1 MIAARRVAARDA
13 GGGMTM
19 SGDGA
24 IRVLIVDDQRLMRDG
39 LRALLELQDGI
50 AIVGEAGNGVEA
62 LARVAAT
69 TPDVVLM
76 DVRMPQMS
84 GVEATRA
91 LRERGDRPRILVL
104 TTFDDDQYVFDALRA
119 GAAGY
124 VLKDLP
130 AADLAAAI
138 RTVHNGGVHLDPGV
152 ASKVVAELSRLQ
164 TPATQP
170 AANTAQSSSLSPQS
184 SGRAAGGATPY
195 TEELTPRERE
205 VLRLLATGASN
216 REIGAQLFISEG
228 TVKNHIS
235 NILGR
240 LGLRDR
246 TQAAI
251 WAKEHG
257 LG

>member
-1 MIAARRVAARDA
+1 MAADERGVE
-13 GGGMTM
+13 
-19 SGDGA
+19 S
-24 IRVLIVDDQRLMRDG
+24 IRVLIADDQRLMRDG
-39 LRALLELQDGI
+39 LRALLELQAGI

-62 LARVAAT
+62 LARSAALA
-69 TPDVVLM
+69 PDVVLM
-76 DVRMPQMS
+76 DVRMPQMT

-91 LRERGDRPRILVL
+91 LRERGERPRILIL
-104 TTFDDDQYVFDALRA
+104 TTFDDDQYVFDALKA

-138 RTVHNGGVHLDPGV
+138 RTVHGGGVHLDPAV

-164 TPATQP
+164 TPAAAFP
-170 AANTAQSSSLSPQS
+170 APDPTRFPASPLV
-184 SGRAAGGATPY
+184 
-195 TEELTPRERE
+195 EELTPRERE

-251 WAKEHG
+251 YAKEHG
-257 LG
+257 LS

>member
-1 MIAARRVAARDA
+1 MDEAV
-13 GGGMTM
+13 
-19 SGDGA
+19 
-24 IRVLIVDDQRLMRDG
+24 RVLIVDDQRLMRDG
-39 LRALLELQDGI
+39 LRVLLEVQEGI
-50 AIVGEAGNGVEA
+50 AIVGEGGNGMEA
-62 LARVAAT
+62 LAQAAAT
-69 TPDVVLM
+69 RPDVVLM
-76 DVRMPQMS
+76 DVRMPQMD

-91 LRERGDRPRILVL
+91 LRQRGDRPRILIL
-104 TTFDDDQYVFDALRA
+104 TTFDDDHYVFEALKA

-138 RTVHNGGVHLDPGV
+138 RTVHAGGVHLDPAV
-152 ASKVVAELSRLQ
+152 ASKVVAEFSRLHAA
-164 TPATQP
+164 PPP
-170 AANTAQSSSLSPQS
+170 AAAPASSSDAS
-184 SGRAAGGATPY
+184 AGAP

-205 VLRLLATGASN
+205 VLGLLATGASN
-216 REIGAQLFISEG
+216 REIGARLFISEG

-251 WAKEHG
+251 WAKERG
-257 LG
+257 VV

>member
-1 MIAARRVAARDA
+1 
-13 GGGMTM
+13 MT
-19 SGDGA
+19 GDPP

-39 LRALLELQDGI
+39 LRALLELQDGLE
-50 AIVGEAGNGVEA
+50 IVGEAGSGQDA
-62 LARVAAT
+62 LAAVAAT
-69 TPDVVLM
+69 DPDVVLM

-91 LRERGDRPRILVL
+91 LRERGDRPRILIL
-104 TTFDDDQYVFDALRA
+104 TTFDDDQYVFDALKA

-130 AADLAAAI
+130 AAALAAAI
-138 RTVHNGGVHLDPGV
+138 RTVHTGGVHLDPSV
-152 ASKVVAELSRLQ
+152 ASKVVAELARLHAPAPPAAA
-164 TPATQP
+164 TPAPPPIMP
-170 AANTAQSSSLSPQS
+170 ASDGLV
-184 SGRAAGGATPY
+184 
-195 TEELTPRERE
+195 EELTPREHE

-251 WAKEHG
+251 YAKEHG
-257 LG
+257 LA

>member
-1 MIAARRVAARDA
+1 
-13 GGGMTM
+13 M
-19 SGDGA
+19 SGQDHADDA

-39 LRALLELQDGI
+39 LRALLEIQDGI

-62 LARVAAT
+62 LAQVAAT
-69 TPDVVLM
+69 QPDVVLM
-76 DVRMPQMS
+76 DVRMPQMT

-91 LRERGDRPRILVL
+91 LRERGERPRILVL

-138 RTVHNGGVHLDPGV
+138 RTVHNGGVHLDPSV
-152 ASKVVAELSRLQ
+152 ASKVVAELARLH
-164 TPATQP
+164 AP
-170 AANTAQSSSLSPQS
+170 AAVPQAAPAPTPSALSTRHS
-184 SGRAAGGATPY
+184 AL
-195 TEELTPRERE
+195 EDDLTPRERE
-205 VLRLLATGASN
+205 VLRFLATGASN

-251 WAKEHG
+251 YAKERG
-257 LG
+257 LA

>member
-1 MIAARRVAARDA
+1 MEPL
-13 GGGMTM
+13 
-19 SGDGA
+19 

-39 LRALLELQDGI
+39 LRVLLELQEGL
-50 AIVGEAGNGVEA
+50 AVVGEAGNGEEA
-62 LARVAAT
+62 LAEVASLQ
-69 TPDVVLM
+69 PDVVLM
-76 DVRMPQMS
+76 DVRMPRMD

-91 LRERGDRPRILVL
+91 LRERGDRPRVLML
-104 TTFDDDQYVFDALRA
+104 TTFDDDQYVFDALKA

-130 AADLAAAI
+130 AADLAAAV
-138 RTVHNGGVHLDPGV
+138 RTVHAGGVELEPSI
-152 ASKVVAELSRLQ
+152 ASKVVAEFSRL
-164 TPATQP
+164 
-170 AANTAQSSSLSPQS
+170 
-184 SGRAAGGATPY
+184 RAAPEIAGSATAPPEGARAQPPLV
-195 TEELTPRERE
+195 EELTPRERE
-205 VLRLLATGASN
+205 VLRLIATGASN

-251 WAKEHG
+251 YAKEHD
-257 LG
+257 LA

>member
-1 MIAARRVAARDA
+1 
-13 GGGMTM
+13 MT
-19 SGDGA
+19 DDPP

-39 LRALLELQDGI
+39 LRALLELQDGL
-50 AIVGEAGNGVEA
+50 AIVGEAGGGHDA
-62 LARVAAT
+62 LAQVAAT
-69 TPDVVLM
+69 APDVVLM

-91 LRERGDRPRILVL
+91 LRERGDRPRILIL
-104 TTFDDDQYVFDALRA
+104 TTFDDDQYVFDALKA

-130 AADLAAAI
+130 AAELAAAI
-138 RTVHNGGVHLDPGV
+138 RTVHGGGVHLDPSV
-152 ASKVVAELSRLQ
+152 ASKVVAELARLHA
-164 TPATQP
+164 PASAP
-170 AANTAQSSSLSPQS
+170 APV
-184 SGRAAGGATPY
+184 AAPPSTLPASAGPV
-195 TEELTPRERE
+195 EELTPREHE

-251 WAKEHG
+251 YAKEHG
-257 LG
+257 LA

>member
-1 MIAARRVAARDA
+1 MA
-13 GGGMTM
+13 GEGQGNE
-19 SGDGA
+19 S
-24 IRVLIVDDQRLMRDG
+24 IRVLIADDQRLMRDG

-50 AIVGEAGNGVEA
+50 VIVGEAGNGVEA
-62 LARVAAT
+62 LDQSAELA
-69 TPDVVLM
+69 PDVVLM
-76 DVRMPQMS
+76 DVRMPQMT
-84 GVEATRA
+84 GVEATRT
-91 LRERGDRPRILVL
+91 LRERGARPRILVL
-104 TTFDDDQYVFDALRA
+104 TTFDDDQYVFDALKA
-119 GAAGY
+119 GASGY

-138 RTVHNGGVHLDPGV
+138 RTVHGGRVHLDPSV
-152 ASKVVAELSRLQ
+152 ASKVVAELARLQ
-164 TPATQP
+164 AQP
-170 AANTAQSSSLSPQS
+170 AAAPHSAPSN
-184 SGRAAGGATPY
+184 AGASMVPFA
-195 TEELTPRERE
+195 EELTPRERE

-251 WAKEHG
+251 YAKEHG
-257 LG
+257 LA

>member
-1 MIAARRVAARDA
+1 MYE
-13 GGGMTM
+13 
-19 SGDGA
+19 A

-39 LRALLELQDGI
+39 LRVLLELQEGI
-50 AIVGEAGNGVEA
+50 AIVGEGGNGVEA
-62 LARVAAT
+62 LAQVAAT
-69 TPDVVLM
+69 QPDVVLM
-76 DVRMPQMS
+76 DVRMPQMD

-91 LRERGDRPRILVL
+91 LRERGDLPRILIL
-104 TTFDDDQYVFDALRA
+104 TTFDDDQYVFDALKA

-138 RTVHNGGVHLDPGV
+138 RTVHAGGVHLDPAV
-152 ASKVVAELSRLQ
+152 ASKVVAEFSRLHATPSA
-164 TPATQP
+164 TPAAAAPGP
-170 AANTAQSSSLSPQS
+170 ASAQSGVPV
-184 SGRAAGGATPY
+184 
-195 TEELTPRERE
+195 EELTPRERE

-216 REIGAQLFISEG
+216 REIGESLFISEG

-251 WAKEHG
+251 WAKERG
-257 LG
+257 LV